1 MQEQYQWG
9 SSGSASPVAQQSADQ
24 LAVQQNR
31 VLRNTYLMLA
41 LTMVPTVIGALI
53 GVQLNFSFFAGSPL
67 ISFLLFLGIAFGFF
81 WGIEKTK
88 NSPLGIALLLG
99 FTFFMGLMLSRV
111 LQVAL
116 GFSNGG
122 TMIAMAAGGTGAI
135 FFTLAGIASTTKRN
149 FTGIGKFL
157 FVGVVVLLLAALAN
171 VFFQIPA
178 LALTISAAAVMI
190 FSAYILY
197 DISNIVHGGETNYIT
212 ATLAVYL
219 DIYNIFV
226 SLLNLIMAFTGE
238 RD

>member
-1 MQEQYQWG
+1 MQPQYQMTNQ
-9 SSGSASPVAQQSADQ
+9 ATQEMA
-24 LAVQQNR
+24 LQQNR
-31 VLRNTYLMLA
+31 VLRNTFMLLA
-41 LTMVPTVIGALI
+41 LTMVPTVIGALV
-53 GVQLNFSFFAGSPL
+53 GVQLKFSFLAGSPFL
-67 ISFLLFLGIAFGFF
+67 SFLLFLGIAFGFM
-81 WGIEKTK
+81 WGIERTK
-88 NSPLGIALLLG
+88 DSGMGVVLLLG
-99 FTFFMGLMLSRV
+99 FTFFMGLMLSRI

>member
-9 SSGSASPVAQQSADQ
+9 AAPVAQQSAEQ
-24 LAVQQNR
+24 VALQQNR

-53 GVQLNFSFFAGSPL
+53 GVQLNFSFLAGSPL

-88 NSPLGIALLLG
+88 NSPMGVALLLG
-99 FTFFMGLMLSRV
+99 FTFFMGLMLSRI